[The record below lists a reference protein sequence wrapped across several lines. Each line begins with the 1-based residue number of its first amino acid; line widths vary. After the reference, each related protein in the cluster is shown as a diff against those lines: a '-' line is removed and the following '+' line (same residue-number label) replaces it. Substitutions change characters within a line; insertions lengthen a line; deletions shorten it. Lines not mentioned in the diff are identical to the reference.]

1 MQQGDGGERL
11 LIYFVLSETEVLSKR
26 SREKEKMPRKNYHP
40 HPFIIALL
48 GFLSL
53 AQDRP
58 PAKPALTVDWIMRD
72 PKWMGNLP
80 GEPYWSEDGRTV
92 YFMWNPINTDA
103 DSLYQV
109 SRRGGEPTKVP
120 PAERKQLPSRLGRY
134 SHDYSKKV
142 FDRDGDIF
150 WLDIKSGRITQITN
164 TVETESRPQFAFSEK
179 QVLFIRDNNL
189 FAWDILTGLTTQR
202 TDFRKGQAPK
212 EKKPSTDQQ
221 KYLAQ
226 EELRLLAVLK
236 ERKEKADKA
245 KKQREKL
252 EPARPK
258 KIYLGEK
265 DVQQIQLSPD
275 EKFVTFVLSQRAKE
289 SRTAIVPNYI
299 TESAFAEDINTRQKV
314 GEPQTAY
321 EFGCWDIAGDTVL
334 YVKPDSLPGVM
345 ESAAFTIADRMNDRG
360 QEKRASSKN
369 TTKTDSS
376 QAATA
381 KKEPRARE
389 VIWNGPFWSDDGKNA
404 FVVVGAQDNKDRWI
418 ARLELPAGKLI
429 CLDRQHDEAWIGG
442 PNIFSV
448 RSSGQTGWMP
458 DNQRVWFCSEASG
471 YSHLYTVD
479 MATRQKQTLTSG
491 KFEVYSPFIS
501 RDKKK
506 WYFTSNEVHP
516 GERHFYSMPI
526 EGGIRTQITYMV
538 GNSHV
543 EISPDEMMLA
553 ILYSSSN
560 APWEIYLQENKPG
573 AKPQRV
579 TFSTSEEFKSYP
591 WREPELITYT
601 ARDGAQVYAR
611 LYRPEKPNGAGVVFV
626 HGAGYLQN
634 AHKWWSSYFREYMFH
649 NLLADRG
656 YTVLDP
662 DYRASAGYGRDW
674 RMAIYRHMG
683 GKDLEDIVDGAK
695 FLVERHSVDAKRL
708 GVYGGS
714 YGGFITLMAMFT
726 TPEVFAAGAALRPVT
741 DWAHYNHGYT
751 SNILNVPPADTLAYR
766 RSSPIYFAE
775 GLQGALLICH
785 GMVDVNVHFQD
796 TVRLTQ
802 RLIELGKE
810 NWEVAMYP
818 MEDHG
823 FREPSS
829 WTDEYKRILKLFEEN
844 LQITNAGTR

>member
-1 MQQGDGGERL
+1 
-11 LIYFVLSETEVLSKR
+11 
-26 SREKEKMPRKNYHP
+26 
-40 HPFIIALL
+40 
-48 GFLSL
+48 
-53 AQDRP
+53 
-58 PAKPALTVDWIMRD
+58 
-72 PKWMGNLP
+72 
-80 GEPYWSEDGRTV
+80 
-92 YFMWNPINTDA
+92 MWNPINTDA

-109 SRRGGEPTKVP
+109 FRRGGQPTKVP
-120 PAERKQLPSRLGRY
+120 PAERKQLPSRVGRY
-134 SHDYSKKV
+134 SRDYSKKV
-142 FDRDGDIF
+142 FERDGDIF

-164 TVETESRPQFAFSEK
+164 TVETESQPRFTFSEK
-179 QVLFIRDNNL
+179 QVLFVRDNNL
-189 FAWDILTGLTTQR
+189 FSWDILTGLITQR

-212 EKKPSTDQQ
+212 ENKPSTDQQ

-226 EELRLLAVLK
+226 EELRLIAVLK

-245 KKQREKL
+245 KKQRGKL

-275 EKFVTFVLSQRAKE
+275 EKFVTFVLSQRPKE
-289 SRTAIVPNYI
+289 PRTAIVPNYI
-299 TESAFAEDINTRQKV
+299 TESAFAEDLNTRQKV

-321 EFGCWDIAGDTVL
+321 EFGYWDIAGDTVR
-334 YVKPDSLPGVM
+334 YVKTDSLPGIV
-345 ESAAFTIADRMNDRG
+345 EHTAFTTIPAKKD
-360 QEKRASSKN
+360 SVKN
-369 TTKTDSS
+369 AKSDSS
-376 QAATA
+376 ATA
-381 KKEPRARE
+381 KVPKKLHTRE

-404 FVVVGAQDNKDRWI
+404 FVVVGSQDNKDRWI
-418 ARLELPAGKLI
+418 ARLELPAGKLT
-429 CLDRQHDEAWIGG
+429 CLYRQHEEAWIGG
-442 PNIFSV
+442 PNIFGA
-448 RSSGQTGWMP
+448 RSAGQVGWMP
-458 DNQRVWFCSEASG
+458 DNQRVWFCSEESG

-479 MATRQKQTLTSG
+479 MATRQRQALTGG
-491 KFEVYSPFIS
+491 KFEISAPFIS

-526 EGGIRTQITYMV
+526 EGGARTQITAMA
-538 GNSHV
+538 GNDNAAL
-543 EISPDEMMLA
+543 SPDETMLA
-553 ILYSSSN
+553 IRYSSFN

-573 AKPQRV
+573 AKPQRA
-579 TFSTSEEFKSYP
+579 TFSASEEFKSYP
-591 WREPELITYT
+591 WREPDLITYT

-674 RMAIYRHMG
+674 RTAIYRHMG
-683 GKDLEDIVDGAK
+683 GKDLEDVVDGAK
-695 FLVERHSVDAKRL
+695 FLVDRHGVNAKRL

-726 TPEVFAAGAALRPVT
+726 TFDVFAAGAALRPVT

-751 SNILNVPPADTLAYR
+751 SNILNIPPADTLAYR

-775 GLQGALLICH
+775 GLKGALLICH
-785 GMVDVNVHFQD
+785 GMVDINVHFQD

-844 LQITNAGTR
+844 LQIANAGSR

>member
-1 MQQGDGGERL
+1 MKQ
-11 LIYFVLSETEVLSKR
+11 K
-26 SREKEKMPRKNYHP
+26 SRYIHL
-40 HPFIIALL
+40 FIALL
-48 GFLSL
+48 GYLSL

-58 PAKPALTVDWIMRD
+58 PAKPTLTVDWIMRD
-72 PKWMGNLP
+72 PKWMGNFP

-92 YFMWNPINTDA
+92 YFMWNPASTDA

-120 PAERKQLPSRLGRY
+120 RLVEQQLPSRLSRY
-134 SHDYSKKV
+134 SRDYSKKV
-142 FDRDGDIF
+142 FERDGDIF
-150 WLDIKSGRITQITN
+150 WLDVKSGRTTQITN
-164 TVETESRPQFAFSEK
+164 TVEPESQPRFTFSEK

-189 FAWDILTGLTTQR
+189 FSWDILTGLITQR

-212 EKKPSTDQQ
+212 ESKPSTGQQ

-226 EELRLLAVLK
+226 EELSLITVLK
-236 ERKEKADKA
+236 ERKDKADKA

-275 EKFVTFVLSQRAKE
+275 EKFVTFVLSQRPKE

-299 TESAFAEDINTRQKV
+299 AESAFTEDLNTRLKV
-314 GEPQTAY
+314 GEPQMAY
-321 EFGCWDIAGDTVL
+321 EFGYWDITGDTVL
-334 YVKPDSLPGVM
+334 YVKPDSLPGIM
-345 ESAAFTIADRMNDRG
+345 ESTAFTTIPTKKD
-360 QEKRASSKN
+360 SVKN
-369 TTKTDSS
+369 TTAKSDSS
-376 QAATA
+376 VTA
-381 KKEPRARE
+381 KGQKKPRARE
-389 VIWNGPFWSDDGKNA
+389 VIWNGPFWSADGKNA
-404 FVVVGAQDNKDRWI
+404 FIVVGARDNKDRWI
-418 ARLELPAGKLI
+418 AKLELPAGKLI
-429 CLDRQHDEAWIGG
+429 CLDRQHVEAWIGG
-442 PNIFSV
+442 PSIGGV
-448 RSSGQTGWMP
+448 GTAGQVGWMP
-458 DNQRVWFCSEASG
+458 DNQRVWFCSEESG
-471 YSHLYTVD
+471 YSHLYTIDIV
-479 MATRQKQTLTSG
+479 TRRKQALTSG
-491 KFEVYSPFIS
+491 KFEIYSPSIS

-506 WYFTSNEVHP
+506 WYFTSNEAHP

-526 EGGIRTQITYMV
+526 AGGIRTQITSMV

-543 EISPDEMMLA
+543 EISPDEMTLA
-553 ILYSSSN
+553 ILYSSFN
-560 APWEIYLQENKPG
+560 APWEIYLQENKSG

-579 TFSTSEEFKSYP
+579 TFSTSAESKSYP
-591 WREPELITYT
+591 WREPELITYR

-674 RMAIYRHMG
+674 RTAIYRHMG
-683 GKDLEDIVDGAK
+683 GKDLEDVVDGAK
-695 FLVERHSVDAKRL
+695 FLVEHHSVEAKRL

-751 SNILNVPPADTLAYR
+751 SNILNIPPCRHAGVPSQLADLFCRGLAR
-766 RSSPIYFAE
+766 RAADLPR
-775 GLQGALLICH
+775 H
-785 GMVDVNVHFQD
+785 GRCERAFSRHRAVDAAIDRAGKRQLGSGDVSD
-796 TVRLTQ
+796 GRPRLPRTQ
-802 RLIELGKE
+802 LVDG
-810 NWEVAMYP
+810 
-818 MEDHG
+818 
-823 FREPSS
+823 
-829 WTDEYKRILKLFEEN
+829 
-844 LQITNAGTR
+844 

>member
-1 MQQGDGGERL
+1 MGKTNRCLHL
-11 LIYFVLSETEVLSKR
+11 LLVAF
-26 SREKEKMPRKNYHP
+26 
-40 HPFIIALL
+40 L
-48 GFLSL
+48 GYLSL

-58 PAKPALTVDWIMRD
+58 PAKPPLTVDWIMRD
-72 PKWMGNLP
+72 PKWMGNFP
-80 GEPYWSEDGRTV
+80 GTPYWSEDGRTV
-92 YFMWNPINTDA
+92 YFMWNPANTDA

-109 SRRGGEPTKVP
+109 LRRGGEPTKVP
-120 PAERKQLPSRLGRY
+120 PAERRQLPSRLGRH
-134 SHDYSKKV
+134 SRDYSQKI
-142 FDRDGDIF
+142 FERDGDIF
-150 WLDIKSGRITQITN
+150 WFDLKSGRVTQITN
-164 TVETESRPQFAFSEK
+164 TVEIESQPRFTFSEK
-179 QVLFIRDNNL
+179 QVSFIRDNNL
-189 FAWDILTGLTTQR
+189 FSWDILTGLITQR

-212 EKKPSTDQQ
+212 ENKPSTDQQ

-226 EELRLLAVLK
+226 EELRLIAVLK
-236 ERKEKADKA
+236 ERKDKADKA
-245 KKQREKL
+245 RKQREKL

-275 EKFVTFVLSQRAKE
+275 EKFVTFVLSQRPKE

-299 TESAFAEDINTRQKV
+299 VESAFTEDINTRLKV
-314 GEPQTAY
+314 GEPQTAF
-321 EFGCWDIAGDTVL
+321 EFGYWDIAGDTVF
-334 YVKPDSLPGVM
+334 YIKPDSLPGIM
-345 ESAAFTIADRMNDRG
+345 ESAAFTAIPAKKDSVKNDNA
-360 QEKRASSKN
+360 KS
-369 TTKTDSS
+369 DSS
-376 QAATA
+376 ATA
-381 KKEPRARE
+381 KAHKKPRPRE
-389 VIWNGPFWSDDGKNA
+389 VIWNGPFWSDDGKSA
-404 FVVVGAQDNKDRWI
+404 FVVMGSQDNKDRWI
-418 ARLELPAGKLI
+418 AQLELPAGKLI
-429 CLDRQHDEAWIGG
+429 SLDRQHDEAWIGG
-442 PNIFSV
+442 PGIVNTGTA
-448 RSSGQTGWMP
+448 GQVGWMP
-458 DNQRVWFCSEASG
+458 DHRRVWFCSEETG

-479 MATRQKQTLTSG
+479 MVSRQKQALTNG
-491 KFEVYSPFIS
+491 KFEIFEPFIS

-506 WYFTSNEVHP
+506 WYFTSSEAHP

-526 EGGIRTQITYMV
+526 EGGARTQITSMI

-543 EISPDEMMLA
+543 EISPDETMLA

-579 TFSTSEEFKSYP
+579 TFSITAEFKSYP
-591 WREPELITYT
+591 WRTPELVTYS

-611 LYRPEKPNGAGVVFV
+611 LYRPEKPNGAGVIFV

-674 RMAIYRHMG
+674 RTAIYRHMG
-683 GKDLEDIVDGAK
+683 SKDLEDVVDGAK
-695 FLVERHSVDAKRL
+695 FLVDHHGVDTKRL

-741 DWAHYNHGYT
+741 DWAHYHHSYT
-751 SNILNVPPADTLAYR
+751 SNILNIPPADTLAYR

-785 GMVDVNVHFQD
+785 GIVDVNVHFQD

-802 RLIELGKE
+802 RLIELGKD
-810 NWEVAMYP
+810 NWEVAIYP

-829 WTDEYKRILKLFEEN
+829 WTDEYKRILKLFEER
-844 LQITNAGTR
+844 LK

>member
-1 MQQGDGGERL
+1 MQ
-11 LIYFVLSETEVLSKR
+11 
-26 SREKEKMPRKNYHP
+26 RKNH
-40 HPFIIALL
+40 HSHLFIITLL
-48 GFLSL
+48 GCLSL

-58 PAKPALTVDWIMRD
+58 PAKPTLTVDWIMRD
-72 PKWMGNLP
+72 PKWMGNFP
-80 GEPYWSEDGRTV
+80 DTPYWSEDGRTV
-92 YFMWNPINTDA
+92 YFMWNPANTDA

-120 PAERKQLPSRLGRY
+120 PAERRQLPSRLGRY
-134 SHDYSKKV
+134 SRDYSKKV
-142 FDRDGDIF
+142 FERDGDIF
-150 WLDIKSGRITQITN
+150 RLDIKSGRVTQITN
-164 TVETESRPQFAFSEK
+164 TVEIESQPRFTFSEK
-179 QVLFIRDNNL
+179 QVAFIRDNNL
-189 FAWDILTGLTTQR
+189 FSWDILTGLITQR

-212 EKKPSTDQQ
+212 ENKPSTDQQ

-226 EELRLLAVLK
+226 EELRLIAVLK

-258 KIYLGEK
+258 KIYLGDK

-299 TESAFAEDINTRQKV
+299 AESAFTEDLNTRPKV

-321 EFGCWDIAGDTVL
+321 EFGYWDAAGDTVF
-334 YVKPDSLPGVM
+334 YVKPDSLPGIM
-345 ESAAFTIADRMNDRG
+345 ESTAFTTIPAKKD
-360 QEKRASSKN
+360 SVKN
-369 TTKTDSS
+369 TNAKSDSS
-376 QAATA
+376 VTA
-381 KKEPRARE
+381 KVQKKSRPRE
-389 VIWNGPFWSDDGKNA
+389 VIWNGPFWSDDGKSA
-404 FVVVGAQDNKDRWI
+404 FVVVGARDNKDRWI
-418 ARLELPAGKLI
+418 AKLELPSGKLT

-442 PNIFSV
+442 PSIGGV
-448 RSSGQTGWMP
+448 GTAGQVGWMP
-458 DNQRVWFCSEASG
+458 DNRRVWFCSEETG
-471 YSHLYTVD
+471 YSHLYAFDIVS
-479 MATRQKQTLTSG
+479 RQKRALTSG
-491 KFEVYSPFIS
+491 KFEISDPFIS

-516 GERHFYSMPI
+516 GERRFYSMPI
-526 EGGIRTQITYMV
+526 EGGARTQMTAMV
-538 GNSHV
+538 GSNDV
-543 EISPDEMMLA
+543 ALSPDETMLA
-553 ILYSSSN
+553 IRYSSFN
-560 APWEIYLQENKPG
+560 APWEIYLQENRPG

-579 TFSTSEEFKSYP
+579 TFSTTDEFKSYP
-591 WREPELITYT
+591 WRVPELLTYT
-601 ARDGAQVYAR
+601 ARDGAQIYAR
-611 LYRPEKPNGAGVVFV
+611 LYRPEKPNGAGVIFV

-634 AHKWWSSYFREYMFH
+634 AHKWWSSYFREYLFH

-674 RMAIYRHMG
+674 RTAIYRHMG
-683 GKDLEDIVDGAK
+683 GKDLEDVVDGAK
-695 FLVERHSVDAKRL
+695 FLVEHHGVEAKRL

-726 TPEVFAAGAALRPVT
+726 TPEAFAAGAALRPVT

-751 SNILNVPPADTLAYR
+751 SNILNIPPADTLAYR

-802 RLIELGKE
+802 RLIELGKD

-829 WTDEYKRILKLFEEN
+829 WTDEYKRILKLFEEK
-844 LQITNAGTR
+844 LQITNAETR

>member
-1 MQQGDGGERL
+1 M
-11 LIYFVLSETEVLSKR
+11 K
-26 SREKEKMPRKNYHP
+26 RKNRCSH
-40 HPFIIALL
+40 FFSIALL
-48 GFLSL
+48 GCLSL

-58 PAKPALTVDWIMRD
+58 PAKPTLTVDWIMRD
-72 PKWMGNLP
+72 PKWMGNFP
-80 GEPYWSEDGRTV
+80 GDPYWSEDGRTV
-92 YFMWNPINTDA
+92 YFMWNPENTDA

-109 SRRGGEPTKVP
+109 SRRGGQPIKVP
-120 PAERKQLPSRLGRY
+120 AAERRKLPGRFGQYSR
-134 SHDYSKKV
+134 DYSKKV
-142 FDRDGDIF
+142 FERDGDIF
-150 WLDIKSGRITQITN
+150 LLEVKSGRVTQITN

-179 QVLFIRDNNL
+179 QVLFIRDDNL
-189 FAWDILTGLTTQR
+189 FAWDIPTGLTTQR
-202 TDFRKGQAPK
+202 TDFRKSQAPK
-212 EKKPSTDQQ
+212 EKKPGTEEQ

-226 EELRLLAVLK
+226 EELRLIAVLK

-245 KKQREKL
+245 RKQREKL

-275 EKFVTFVLSQRAKE
+275 EKFVTFVLSQRPKE

-321 EFGCWDIAGDTVL
+321 EFGYWDIAGDTVL
-334 YVKPDSLPGVM
+334 YVKPDSLPGIM
-345 ESAAFTIADRMNDRG
+345 ESAAFTAIPITDEMNKRGQELADKMNDRG
-360 QEKRASSKN
+360 QKTD
-369 TTKTDSS
+369 TTKSAS
-376 QAATA
+376 LQAATA
-381 KKEPRARE
+381 KKKPRARE

-404 FVVVGAQDNKDRWI
+404 FVVVGSQDNKDRWI
-418 ARLELPAGKLI
+418 AGLELFAGKLT

-442 PNIFSV
+442 PSIFSA
-448 RSSGQTGWMP
+448 RSVGQVGWMP
-458 DNQRVWFCSEASG
+458 DNQRVWFCSEVSG
-471 YSHLYTVD
+471 YSHLYAIDV
-479 MATRQKQTLTSG
+479 ATRRKQALTSG
-491 KFEVYSPFIS
+491 KFEVNSPFIS

-526 EGGIRTQITYMV
+526 EGGARTQITAVV
-538 GNSHV
+538 GNHDV
-543 EISPDEMMLA
+543 ALSPDEAMLA
-553 ILYSSSN
+553 IRYSSFN

-591 WREPELITYT
+591 WRTPELVTYT
-601 ARDGAQVYAR
+601 ARDDAQVYAR

-674 RMAIYRHMG
+674 RTAIYRHMG
-683 GKDLEDIVDGAK
+683 GKDLEDVVDGAK
-695 FLVERHSVDAKRL
+695 FLVGRHGVEAKRL

-802 RLIELGKE
+802 RLIELGKD

-829 WTDEYKRILKLFEEN
+829 WTDEYKRILKLFEER
-844 LQITNAGTR
+844 LK